1 MENTNKEEYNTG
13 EQNKIYILGGK
24 GVGKTNLFHLI
35 FSGHFN
41 EEMDPSPPGIIKCN
55 YKRGN
60 KEFTIKELTDDDSFS
75 TTKILKN
82 ELEEI
87 ILIFIVF
94 GLDDKKSFEYAK
106 TLIQFIKNNLINNK
120 ELNIIL
126 LGNKYDIG
134 ESNPHAIEVQK
145 KEIDQ
150 YIYNIENLYYYEI
163 SCKTNYNFS
172 KITDLIN
179 DIETNDGGNE
189 DEDDDKIPEEERKKK
204 VNEAK
209 ASSCLIF

>member
-1 MENTNKEEYNTG
+1 
-13 EQNKIYILGGK
+13 
-24 GVGKTNLFHLI
+24 
-35 FSGHFN
+35 
-41 EEMDPSPPGIIKCN
+41 MDPSPPGIIKCN

-126 LGNKYDIG
+126 LGNKKDI
-134 ESNPHAIEVQK
+134 NPEEIEVK
-145 KEIDQ
+145 KKDIDQ

-163 SCKTNYNFS
+163 SLKTNYNFI
-172 KITDLIN
+172 KIKELI
-179 DIETNDGGNE
+179 DEIEINEGGNE
-189 DEDDDKIPEEERKKK
+189 EDDDKIPEDERKKK
-204 VNEAK
+204 VDEAK